1 MDQSTTSKRIPS
13 IDVFRALTMLLMIYV
28 NDLWTLKGVPHWLEH
43 AETHED
49 FLGLSDVVFPAFLFI
64 MGLAIPYAL
73 RNRLSKGDPGWKI
86 SWHIILRSFALI
98 VMGLFTVNIGGMNR
112 AAMGMSTEWFEIL
125 MVTGFF
131 MVWNVYPKAGGWK
144 RNMFSGL
151 QVAGVILLI
160 WLAVIYRSGGQDGM
174 PLGWM
179 KTKWWGILGLIGW
192 AYLGSA
198 LIYLL
203 ARNKVWILVLAWIFF
218 TVMTIAAH
226 AGWLKALWPEG
237 PDNWIVGN
245 GAFHSF
251 AMAGV
256 LTAMLA
262 DKYAARKNIWPLLGT
277 LLAASLLLLAA
288 GIISRHY
295 FIMSKNLATPTWI
308 FTSLSIS
315 IAFYAFIYWLVDRQG
330 KVSWFNIIRPAGTA
344 TLTCYLI
351 PYFIYSFRD
360 IFNIVLPEVLK
371 TGIIG
376 LIKSLVYALIVI
388 GITYLLNKAGIKLKI

>member
-1 MDQSTTSKRIPS
+1 MNQAPAIRRIAS

-28 NDLWTLKGVPHWLEH
+28 NDLWTLKGVPHWLVH
-43 AETHED
+43 ADTHED

-64 MGLAIPYAL
+64 MGLAIPYAI
-73 RNRLSKGDPGWKI
+73 RNRLSKGDSVLKI
-86 SWHIILRSFALI
+86 IWHIVLRSFALV
-98 VMGLFTVNIGGMNR
+98 VMGLFTVNIGGMNPV
-112 AAMGMSTEWFEIL
+112 AMKMRPEWFEVF

-131 MVWNVYPKAGGWK
+131 MVWNVYPQAGGWK
-144 RNMFSGL
+144 RYLFAGL
-151 QVAGVILLI
+151 QFAGVLLLI
-160 WLAVIYRSGGQDGM
+160 WLAIIYRSGGHDGIPM
-174 PLGWM
+174 GWM

-203 ARNKVWILVLAWIFF
+203 ARNKKWILVLAWIVFI
-218 TVMTIAAH
+218 VMTIAAH
-226 AGWLKALWPEG
+226 AGWLKALWPGG

-245 GAFHSF
+245 GAFHAF
-251 AMAGV
+251 AMGGV
-256 LTAMLA
+256 LTALLA
-262 DKYAARKNIWPLLGT
+262 DKYSVKKNIWPMLGT

-315 IAFYAFIYWLVDRQG
+315 VAFYAFIHWLVDRQG
-330 KVSWFNIIRPAGTA
+330 KVHWFDLIKPAGTA

-351 PYFIYSFRD
+351 PYFVYSFRD
-360 IFNIVLPEVLK
+360 IFSITLPEALK

-376 LIKSLVYALIVI
+376 LIKSLVYALLVI
-388 GITYLLNKAGIKLKI
+388 GVTYLLNKAGIKLKI